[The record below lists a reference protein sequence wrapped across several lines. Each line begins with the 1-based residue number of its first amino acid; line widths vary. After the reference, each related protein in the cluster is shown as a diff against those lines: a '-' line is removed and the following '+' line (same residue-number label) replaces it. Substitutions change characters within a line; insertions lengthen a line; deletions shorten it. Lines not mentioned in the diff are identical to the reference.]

1 MKIMS
6 NVVSLKK
13 FKMEKVYK
21 DEYQK
26 VGSSTWILPLS
37 DTTYS
42 TPKKKHNNLENNYI
56 KAYMKLL
63 SK

>member
-6 NVVSLKK
+6 NVVSLNK
-13 FKMEKVYK
+13 FKIEKAYK
-21 DEYQK
+21 NEYQK
-26 VGSSTWILPLS
+26 VGSSSWILPLS

-42 TPKKKHNNLENNYI
+42 PKKRHNLELNYI